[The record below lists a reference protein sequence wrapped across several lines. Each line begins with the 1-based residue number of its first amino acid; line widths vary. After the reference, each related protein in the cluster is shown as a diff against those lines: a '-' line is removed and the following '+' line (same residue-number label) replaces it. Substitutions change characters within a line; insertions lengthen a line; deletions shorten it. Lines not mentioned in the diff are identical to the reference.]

1 MATAE
6 QLNQA
11 IALIQGNQYA
21 DAEALLT
28 PLLNQSA
35 TDADVWQLIALARK
49 GQLDLAGAEVAF
61 KQSIDLHPAPA
72 VVTNLGNLYRQMDRE
87 QDALAC
93 YNRAIEAAPSHLP
106 ARVNKGRSLLALSRL
121 EEATTLYTDILEELP
136 EHTNARI
143 GLAQSLQRRG
153 QTRAATLHF
162 EKALAHEPENAA
174 ALNGLGVMQKVS
186 GRPKEASR
194 TLKRAVASA
203 PTAPEVRTNLASA
216 LALSGEET
224 EAVNAYREALRLD
237 PLNPEL
243 HDWFNG
249 YLSTLAHPE
258 YLHSYAE
265 ALDQHPAAG
274 PLAIAYARKLLLGQ
288 KGEQALQ
295 VLAAVPIGD
304 DQTRAY
310 LACERSHIFR
320 EMGEFDEAVIAA
332 REAHRLLPDLP
343 RHTLELATAIMA
355 ADADYEEAVECLLPL
370 TSSEACGQDT
380 WAAYATAL
388 RYAERRDAYD
398 QLVDYEKYVGLR
410 HIETPE
416 GHDSLTAFLQ
426 ALRDHLMSLH
436 ITRHHP
442 VGQSLQHGTQTL
454 DDLFS
459 RDEPVIDALK
469 VALANAVRSFTEGLP
484 PSEEHPLARRQTGQ
498 IAFSDSWSVLLRN
511 KGFHKNHYHSH
522 GWLSSAFYLTLPD
535 VVSAV
540 GKEGW
545 IKFGEPGFRA
555 RKPLGPEYWLQP
567 EEGALAIFPSYL
579 WHGTEALQSDVERMT
594 VGFDVLPATR

>member
-93 YNRAIEAAPSHLP
+93 YNRAIEAAPSNLP

-121 EEATTLYTDILEELP
+121 KEATTLYTNILEELP

-274 PLAIAYARKLLLGQ
+274 TLAIAYARKLLLGQ

-320 EMGEFDEAVIAA
+320 ETGEFDKAVIAA
-332 REAHRLLPDLP
+332 REAHRLPPDLP
-343 RHTLELATAIMA
+343 LMRLSWLQRSWLPTPTTRR
-355 ADADYEEAVECLLPL
+355 PL
-370 TSSEACGQDT
+370 TVCYRS
-380 WAAYATAL
+380 
-388 RYAERRDAYD
+388 
-398 QLVDYEKYVGLR
+398 R
-410 HIETPE
+410 HPKHADKT
-416 GHDSLTAFLQ
+416 
-426 ALRDHLMSLH
+426 
-436 ITRHHP
+436 
-442 VGQSLQHGTQTL
+442 
-454 DDLFS
+454 
-459 RDEPVIDALK
+459 
-469 VALANAVRSFTEGLP
+469 
-484 PSEEHPLARRQTGQ
+484 
-498 IAFSDSWSVLLRN
+498 
-511 KGFHKNHYHSH
+511 
-522 GWLSSAFYLTLPD
+522 
-535 VVSAV
+535 
-540 GKEGW
+540 
-545 IKFGEPGFRA
+545 
-555 RKPLGPEYWLQP
+555 LGPP
-567 EEGALAIFPSYL
+567 
-579 WHGTEALQSDVERMT
+579 
-594 VGFDVLPATR
+594 

>member
-6 QLNQA
+6 QLNRA
-11 IALIQGNQYA
+11 IGLIQSNQHA
-21 DAEALLT
+21 DAEALLA

-35 TDADVWQLIALARK
+35 TDADVWQLLALARK

-61 KQSIDLHPAPA
+61 KQSIDLHAAPA
-72 VVTNLGNLYRQMDRE
+72 VVTNLGNLYRQMGRE
-87 QDALAC
+87 EDALAC
-93 YNRAIEAAPSHLP
+93 YNRALETAPSHLP
-106 ARVNKGRSLLALSRL
+106 ARVNKGRSLLTLSRL
-121 EEATTLYTDILEELP
+121 EEAATLYTDILEELP

-143 GLAQSLQRRG
+143 GLAQSLQRSG
-153 QTRAATLHF
+153 QTLAATVHF
-162 EKALAHEPENAA
+162 EKVLVHEPENAA

-186 GRPKEASR
+186 GRPEEACR
-194 TLKRAVASA
+194 ILKRAVASA
-203 PTAPEVRTNLASA
+203 PSAPEVRINLASA
-216 LALSGEET
+216 LALSGEEA
-224 EAVNAYREALRLD
+224 EAVSTYREALRLD

-258 YLHSYAE
+258 YLQSYAE
-265 ALDQHPAAG
+265 ALDQHPTAG
-274 PLAIAYARKLLLGQ
+274 SLAIAYARKLLLGQ
-288 KGEQALQ
+288 NGEQALQ
-295 VLAAVPIGD
+295 VLGGVSIDGE
-304 DQTRAY
+304 QTRAF
-310 LACERSHIFR
+310 LACERSHILR
-320 EMGEFDEAVIAA
+320 EIGEFDEAVSAA
-332 REAHRLLPDLP
+332 REAQRLVPELP

-355 ADADYEEAVECLLPL
+355 AGADYEEAVDCLQPL
-370 TSSEACGQDT
+370 TSSEACGQDI

-388 RYAERRDAYD
+388 RYAERRNEYD
-398 QLVDYEKYVGLR
+398 QLVDYEKYVGMR

-416 GHDSLTAFLQ
+416 GYDSLTAFLQ
-426 ALRDHLMSLH
+426 AVRDHLVSLH

-469 VALANAVRSFTEGLP
+469 VALTTAVRSFTEGLP
-484 PSEEHPLARRQTGQ
+484 ASEEHPLVRRQTGQ

-522 GWLSSAFYLTLPD
+522 GWLSSAFYLTVPD
-535 VVSAV
+535 VVSAG

>member
-380 WAAYATAL
+380 WAASATAL
-388 RYAERRDAYD
+388 RRNAYD
-398 QLVDYEKYVGLR
+398 QPVDYQKHVGLR

-416 GHDSLTAFLQ
+416 GHDSLTASLQ
-426 ALRDHLMSLH
+426 TSCDHLMSLH

-522 GWLSSAFYLTLPD
+522 GWLSSAFYLTVPD
-535 VVSAV
+535 VVSAG